1 MKKIS
6 QKELKNL
13 NKEFNKLTKK
23 QKLIFSYN
31 IPVKKLKVSVNLL
44 WEEDDYA
51 SFNLEES
58 FSLLNKEIE
67 KINFDFYKTCEQQ
80 IIKSKKYLSL
90 NKDITSFCEKIKSLE
105 KKHNCSITL
114 NEIKKEILVNYY

>member
-31 IPVKKLKVSVNLL
+31 IPIKKLKVSVNLL

-58 FSLLNKEIE
+58 ISLLNKEIE
-67 KINFDFYKTCEQQ
+67 KINFDFNKICEQQ

-90 NKDITSFCEKIKSLE
+90 SKKIKAFCEKINYLE
-105 KKHNCSITL
+105 DKYNCNICL
-114 NEIKKEILVNYY
+114 NNKISVTYY